1 MYIPSET
8 ILKYGKPIADSYYKV
23 EQGQLVLDES
33 IEQCSFEVMYSENGE
48 IYVVCSFA
56 SVNEYLRVFSV
67 PNGDGTYSSKDTYT
81 TFREL
86 REQVATGNMTIV
98 VRNGIELNAPNLST
112 VAVFVAEVFTVSVS
126 AQSILDANGSIAVFA
141 HEFKCTNIPSSFHQ
155 RFEISRGKAI
165 QLRGLPLVSD
175 DEIAFYDPFATLTV
189 SDDALFGNWQAED
202 IATLFCALM
211 SLAIGRD
218 VRWIAK
224 QKFSPERKAVE
235 RTYRR
240 HRNLNLNEGVK
251 PFLQEFPFNLLGS
264 VQFIEMAYG
273 RVADGS
279 VTRDAALAYA
289 ESIRHFV
296 EYSLLTRSMED
307 QARLIVTALEQLL
320 RKWEQHSHLGT
331 NAVLDQNE
339 ADELYRFVKPSID
352 TFINDHKLDD
362 ERTKI
367 LRARLSE
374 LLKKEITRPV
384 FQARLE
390 SLFQSDPQMEQWVR
404 QVVASRIPPFVRTRN
419 NIVHNGQFPTQLGI
433 KNHTDVWE
441 DYLNMVMMLPFMIFA
456 IFGYTGGYIDHYER
470 HVKRKSLEQK
480 E

>member
-1 MYIPSET
+1 MDIPSET

-23 EQGQLVLDES
+23 EQGQLILDES
-33 IEQCSFEVMYSENGE
+33 SEQCSFEVMYSDNGE

-86 REQVATGNMTIV
+86 RGQVATGNMTIV

-141 HEFKCTNIPSSFHQ
+141 YEFKCTNIPSSFHQ
-155 RFEISRGKAI
+155 RFEISQGKAI

-211 SLAIGRD
+211 SLALGRD
-218 VRWIAK
+218 IRWIAK
-224 QKFSPERKAVE
+224 QKFSPEQKVVE
-235 RTYRR
+235 RTYQR
-240 HRNLNLNEGVK
+240 HRNLNLSERIR
-251 PFLQEFPFNLLGS
+251 PILQEFPLNLFGS
-264 VQFIEMAYG
+264 VQFVETAFG
-273 RVADGS
+273 RVAEGRI
-279 VTRDAALAYA
+279 TLDAALDYA

-296 EYSLLTRSMED
+296 EYSLLTRRLED
-307 QARLIVTALEQLL
+307 QARLIGTALEELL
-320 RKWEQHSHLGT
+320 LKWEKHSSSRGDPVV
-331 NAVLDQNE
+331 NQEE
-339 ADELYRFVKPSID
+339 ADALYKLIKPTIRQFVEEHNLDEPRASALRER
-352 TFINDHKLDD
+352 ING
-362 ERTKI
+362 I
-367 LRARLSE
+367 FSN
-374 LLKKEITRPV
+374 EITRPT
-384 FQARLE
+384 FRARLE
-390 SLFQSDPQMEQWVR
+390 FLFRSVPEIGEWVER
-404 QVVASRIPPFVRTRN
+404 VVKPRLSRFIRTRD
-419 NIVHNGQFPTQLGI
+419 NIVHNGQFPSSLGI
-433 KNHTDVWE
+433 KNHNDPWE

-456 IFGYTGGYIDHYER
+456 IIGYTGGYIDHYER
-470 HVKRKSLEQK
+470 YVKRKSSEQ
-480 E
+480 EE